1 MKINAKKSFENL
13 CAIFILFS
21 PLLFKNALLI
31 IFISL
36 VLLIFETYTLF
47 KNEKLKINS

>member
-1 MKINAKKSFENL
+1 MKITTNKSFKNL

-36 VLLIFETYTLF
+36 VLLIFGTYTLF